1 MPGMLPMPIYLPIAE
16 LSLDLAMLLGLGLG
30 VGVLAG
36 LFGIGGGF
44 ILTPVLIFLGVPPAV
59 AVGTGAAQ
67 VVASSVSGALGHWQK
82 RNVDL
87 KLGSV
92 LIGGGLFGASIGVK
106 LQQILKSIGQLD
118 LFIAAAYV
126 VMLSV
131 VGSMMLIES
140 VRTLRGAA
148 QGKAATARRAGQHT
162 FFEKLPFKM
171 RFRASKI
178 YASAIPPLMIGAFV
192 GLLTAIMGIGG
203 GFLLI
208 PALIYLL
215 RLPTRLA
222 MGTSAFQIIFITAV
236 TTVLQSVNNHSVDVM
251 LAAPLMAGGVVGAQM
266 GVRLGARLR
275 AEQLRLLLALL
286 VLTVAARMSVDL
298 VRTPGDVYV
307 LDVAR

>member
-1 MPGMLPMPIYLPIAE
+1 MPIYLPIAE
-16 LSLDLAMLLGLGLG
+16 LSLDLPLLLVLGFC

-44 ILTPVLIFLGVPPAV
+44 ILTPALIFLGVPPAV

-67 VVASSVSGALGHWQK
+67 VVASSISGAMAHWQK
-82 RNVDL
+82 KNVDT
-87 KLGSV
+87 KLGLF
-92 LIGGGLFGASIGVK
+92 LILGGLWGAFSGVK
-106 LQQILKSIGQLD
+106 LQQVLKAIGQLE

-140 VRTLRGAA
+140 LKTLRGVA
-148 QGKAATARRAGQHT
+148 QGKPASVRRAGQHT
-162 FFEKLPFKM
+162 LFERLPLKV
-171 RFRASKI
+171 RFRQSKI
-178 YASAIPPLMIGAFV
+178 YASAIPPLIIGAFV

-222 MGTSAFQIIFITAV
+222 MGTSAFQIIFITSV
-236 TTVLQSVNNHSVDVM
+236 TTILQSINNHSVDVM
-251 LAAPLMAGGVVGAQM
+251 LAAPLMLGGVTGAQI
-266 GVRLGARLR
+266 GVRLGARLK

-286 VLTVAARMSVDL
+286 VLAVAARMTVDL
-298 VRTPGDVYV
+298 VATPADFYG
-307 LDVAR
+307 LDVKR